1 MARAAGTYIL
11 SLVILG
17 SLYMLLLSQGILNS
31 YLNLNAYGTST
42 ILNFLGQPAKTTA
55 NIINTP
61 EVDLQMIPE
70 CTPLLPAIILIAAM
84 TVGSQHLKEK
94 LYGVLVGFIALSAIN
109 FVRTV
114 SLYFVAAHQPQW
126 FDNAHLILWQSLMVV
141 LTIGLWFLWEKGYL
155 QSRYIPWSNP

>member
-1 MARAAGTYIL
+1 MARTASTYIL
-11 SLVILG
+11 ALVILG

-42 ILNFLGQPAKTTA
+42 ILNFLGQPAKATA

-61 EVDLQMIPE
+61 GMDLKIIPE
-70 CTPLLPAIILIAAM
+70 CTPLLPAIILIASMA
-84 TVGSQHLKEK
+84 VGRRHLKEK
-94 LYGVLVGFIALSAIN
+94 LYGMFVGFIALSAIN

-126 FDNAHLILWQSLMVV
+126 FANALLILWQSLMVV
-141 LTIGLWFLWEKGYL
+141 LTIGLWFLWEKSYF

>member
-1 MARAAGTYIL
+1 MARTASTYIL
-11 SLVILG
+11 ALVILG

-42 ILNFLGQPAKTTA
+42 ILNFLGQPAKATA

-61 EVDLQMIPE
+61 GMDLKIIPE
-70 CTPLLPAIILIAAM
+70 CTPLLPAIILIASMA
-84 TVGSQHLKEK
+84 VGRQHLKEK
-94 LYGVLVGFIALSAIN
+94 LYGMFVGFIALSVIN

-141 LTIGLWFLWEKGYL
+141 LTIGLWFLWEKGYF